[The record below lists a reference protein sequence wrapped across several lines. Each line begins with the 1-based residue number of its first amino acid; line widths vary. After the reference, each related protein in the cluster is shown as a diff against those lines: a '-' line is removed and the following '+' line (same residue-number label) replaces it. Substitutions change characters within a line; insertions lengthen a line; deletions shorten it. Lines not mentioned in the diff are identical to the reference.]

1 MNKKIIAAI
10 VTSAFLFFAAAAG
23 AEPVTVVYHCKLNDD
38 KTKEEAMATNAKWL
52 KWARAKAGTDK
63 ITSSYMTA
71 VIGDFGGFMWVDTYP
86 SAAAWAKIADADFE
100 KEQPELSAAFDDITT
115 CKGNKMYRGEETV
128 PAK

>member
-1 MNKKIIAAI
+1 MKNKITVAI
-10 VTSAFLFFAAAAG
+10 VTTVLLLFTAVAS

-86 SAAAWAKIADADFE
+86 SAAAWAKIADSDFE
-100 KEQPELSAAFDDITT
+100 EEQPELSAAFDDITT